1 MSEQSRLAPHGGASP
16 EREGGLMGHGGRF
29 DSPDER
35 DAWEAKVAQRAE
47 AEERRADEFLDEEQ
61 HDYVAPPKRERFVMT
76 PNSGVE
82 AKTWSIPS
90 KRQVAGQ
97 HYADLPIQPSE
108 FIHRNAL
115 GWCEGNA
122 VKYISRHKRKGGRE
136 DIQKAIH
143 YLELLL
149 EWEYGND

>member
-1 MSEQSRLAPHGGASP
+1 
-16 EREGGLMGHGGRF
+16 MGHGGRF

-35 DAWEAKVAQRAE
+35 DAWEAKVVQRAE
-47 AEERRADEFLDEEQ
+47 AEERRADEFIEEER
-61 HDYVAPPKRERFVMT
+61 HDYVAPPERERFVMT
-76 PNSGVE
+76 PDEPAPERERVRADYFEWAE
-82 AKTWSIPS
+82 ARGHVAAAPS
-90 KRQVAGQ
+90 KRQVAGR

-122 VKYISRHKRKGGRE
+122 VKYISRHMRKGGRE

-149 EWEYGND
+149 EWDYGND